1 MHYEELN
8 ASDASQTPFWRV
20 HFGAHRQ
27 AKGALLDNAHTGC
40 HSH

>member
-8 ASDASQTPFWRV
+8 ALDASQTPFWRV
-20 HFGAHRQ
+20 HFGAQSQ
-27 AKGALLDNAHTGC
+27 ANEVLLDNAHTAC